1 MKRGFPPS
9 NAIISE
15 KTQACLE
22 MAEALHCDD
31 KNRHTNWKSL
41 YAAACLKFSEKAI
54 NRKFEELFARDY
66 IDYGVSVRTGWLT
79 DRGRAVLSLCRYQ
92 DGLKNPVPDLGF
104 PETATQP
111 R

>member
-22 MAEALHCDD
+22 MAEALHCDE
-31 KNRHTNWKSL
+31 KNGHANWKSL

-54 NRKFEELFARDY
+54 NRKFEELSDRDY

-79 DRGRAVLSLCRYQ
+79 DRGRAVLSLCRLQ
-92 DGLKNPVPDLGF
+92 DELRNYTPIEP
-104 PETATQP
+104 ASY
-111 R
+111 